1 MINQALHTLDLLQ
14 WICGMPKHVTARIE
28 NWHLKDVI
36 EVEDTATA
44 RFELEDG
51 MPINFF
57 ATTGAGTSLPI
68 SVQVTLADKRKVCA
82 QNAFLFVD
90 GQLQDTAEDSSKML
104 GKEVWGSEH
113 ALLIAD
119 FYRSIR
125 EGSHFPLDVEEGGK
139 VIRLILAMY
148 RSNGERI
155 SID

>member
-1 MINQALHTLDLLQ
+1 MF
-14 WICGMPKHVTARIE
+14 
-28 NWHLKDVI
+28 
-36 EVEDTATA
+36 A

-51 MPINFF
+51 
-57 ATTGAGTSLPI
+57 LPI

-119 FYRSIR
+119 FYRSVR

-148 RSNGERI
+148 HCFGERI